1 MHECQN
7 KGLEKKRQF
16 VRAGEEKTRIEEA
29 SGGH

>member
-1 MHECQN
+1 MN
-7 KGLEKKRQF
+7 VKTKGLRKRQF